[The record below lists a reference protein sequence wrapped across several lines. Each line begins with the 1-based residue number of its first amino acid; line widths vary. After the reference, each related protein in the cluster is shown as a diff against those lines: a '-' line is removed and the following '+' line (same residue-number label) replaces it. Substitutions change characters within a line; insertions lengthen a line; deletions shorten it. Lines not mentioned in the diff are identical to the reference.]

1 MKNKCY
7 TFSLTD
13 ELDAEQTEGE
23 EAGFLLGRVDR
34 RRDDGG
40 RPLSQRVLLVLGD
53 VLQDVFLECEVTV
66 Q

>member
-1 MKNKCY
+1 MKNKYY

-23 EAGFLLGRVDR
+23 EAGLLLGRVDH

-53 VLQDVFLECEVTV
+53 VLQDVFLDCEVTV